1 MVSKKIKKVIAV
13 DLADKMIER
22 AKNYIF
28 LGSAFVPNIFMNF
41 IKNGKLHKDDAQSKE
56 VWERHGKR
64 DVYMTMDEIRTL
76 ADKHIPN
83 AKIKRKLF
91 WRYLLVWE
99 K

>member
-1 MVSKKIKKVIAV
+1 MTK
-13 DLADKMIER
+13 
-22 AKNYIF
+22 
-28 LGSAFVPNIFMNF
+28 
-41 IKNGKLHKDDAQSKE
+41 QS
-56 VWERHGKR
+56 
-64 DVYMTMDEIRTL
+64 VYLTVDEIRML